1 MKWLI
6 IAIKTVSIAVAV
18 ALVPTTAFSQMLQ
31 QINGLTFN
39 QKTSARLATVTVS
52 NLKRQSIATSNDLGM
67 FSIKAAPGDTLLF
80 LKPGFTERKIL
91 VTSSTDMVAY
101 LLPAQQLQEVI
112 VKAKTKQQEQK
123 EVLDA
128 YRSKGIYYN
137 GKPPALSFL
146 ASPATAIYE
155 LFGKEPSRAR
165 HFAAQMKRENQQT
178 EINRRY
184 TFELVKRVTQLPDDE
199 VQQFRLTYNPPY
211 PEVLKWNEYEMIQFI
226 NRSLNGYNRAKTLPR
241 LTPLTKK
248 TGNSSTSRDSI
259 YT

>member
-1 MKWLI
+1 MKWLVK
-6 IAIKTVSIAVAV
+6 AIKTISLVVATV
-18 ALVPTTAFSQMLQ
+18 LLPTTVFSQMLQ
-31 QINGLTFN
+31 QINGITFN
-39 QKTSARLATVTVS
+39 QKTSGRLATVTVS
-52 NLKRQSIATSNDLGM
+52 NLRRQTTSTSNDLGM

-80 LKPGFTERKIL
+80 IKPGFTERKIL
-91 VTSSTDMVAY
+91 VTASTDMVAY
-101 LLPAQQLQEVI
+101 LLPAQQLEAVI

-123 EVLDA
+123 EVLDT

-137 GKPPALSFL
+137 GKPPALSIL
-146 ASPATAIYE
+146 SSPVTSLYE
-155 LFGKEPSRAR
+155 LFGKEPGRAR

-199 VQQFRLTYNPPY
+199 VQQFRLTYTPPY

-226 NRSLNGYNRAKTLPR
+226 NRCLDGYNRAKTLPR

-248 TGNSSTSRDSI
+248 TSNSSPSRDSI
-259 YT
+259 

>member
-1 MKWLI
+1 MKWLLQH
-6 IAIKTVSIAVAV
+6 IKTWLIAFAV
-18 ALVPTTAFSQMLQ
+18 TLLPATVFSQMLQ
-31 QINGLTFN
+31 QLNGITFN
-39 QKTSARLATVTVS
+39 QKTSGRLAMVTVS
-52 NLKRQSIATSNDLGM
+52 NLKRQTVATSDNLGM

-80 LKPGFTERKIL
+80 IKPGFTERKIL
-91 VTSSTDMVAY
+91 VTASTDIVAY
-101 LLPAQQLQEVI
+101 LLPTQQLDAVI
-112 VKAKTKQQEQK
+112 VRAKTKQQEQK

-137 GKPPALSFL
+137 GKPPALSIL
-146 ASPATAIYE
+146 SSPITGLYE
-155 LFGKEPSRAR
+155 LFGKEPGRAR

-226 NRSLNGYNRAKTLPR
+226 NRCLDGYNRAKTLPK

-248 TGNSSTSRDSI
+248 TVNTSAGRDSI
-259 YT
+259 